1 MEEKMMEQEVQEVEV
16 KEKKELCPF
25 DFVTIPVKQY
35 RKMIRKIAE
44 LEAAVEIEKAKS
56 ERNSYRDRAWAAES
70 ERDNLRKMLNEAK
83 NDLADAVGLDEANK
97 AMLSKGENA
106 NAE

>member
-1 MEEKMMEQEVQEVEV
+1 
-16 KEKKELCPF
+16 
-25 DFVTIPVKQY
+25 
-35 RKMIRKIAE
+35 
-44 LEAAVEIEKAKS
+44 
-56 ERNSYRDRAWAAES
+56 
-70 ERDNLRKMLNEAK
+70 LNEAK